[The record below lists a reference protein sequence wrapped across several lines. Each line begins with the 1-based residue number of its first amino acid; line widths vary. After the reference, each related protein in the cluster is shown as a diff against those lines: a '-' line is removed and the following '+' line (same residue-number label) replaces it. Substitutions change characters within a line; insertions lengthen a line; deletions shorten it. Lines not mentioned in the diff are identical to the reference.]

1 MNPTQIMYN
10 YGFKSLEAL
19 KELACDCED
28 AFELARAYYSD
39 TDVLMSDEHAQVL
52 FELAHK

>member
-52 FELAHK
+52 FGLAHK